1 MVQTTTH
8 LARDLLIEVS
18 GAMRLVSTGRIAFR
32 TQTWACLQTALPRK
46 EMDMPFY
53 MNDNNTPRPSAQI
66 SLDNRLRDAI
76 DSIIEDELD
85 AGATSEE
92 LLGMIV
98 SHVSNMI
105 GEKTIMR
112 QLLLRRAQRLKG

>member
-1 MVQTTTH
+1 
-8 LARDLLIEVS
+8 
-18 GAMRLVSTGRIAFR
+18 
-32 TQTWACLQTALPRK
+32 
-46 EMDMPFY
+46 MPFY